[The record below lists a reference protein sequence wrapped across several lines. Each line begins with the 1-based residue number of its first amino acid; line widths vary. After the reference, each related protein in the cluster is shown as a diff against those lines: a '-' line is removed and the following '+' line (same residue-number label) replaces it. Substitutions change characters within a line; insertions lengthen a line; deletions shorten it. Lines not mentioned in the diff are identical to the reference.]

1 MRHCPDKGD
10 DDRKGKGSRKKW
22 TSGKGAKCYTCGE
35 FGHIARL
42 CPLAPPGGGKL
53 CHTCGR
59 PGHFSRDCPTLSAA
73 QKQRS
78 RSPTLAEQLAH
89 LAPSAPTERYERE
102 RSPRSPCEEDAGMEG
117 GTEEGANRAYDE
129 QSWHAND
136 AAAATASAAV
146 ATAAV
151 RQAAEVEEGELLLA
165 QSTDLESEEL
175 LVVPA
180 SAEMEEDGKEV
191 QETQRMDTAQEDAAH
206 DSTWQELGSVLAA
219 LGLAHHL
226 ALLQQHWYDAAV
238 CASCDADDWAEIGIQ
253 AVEGLA
259 ITRALRQRGGQ
270 GWEAWATAA
279 AAADPGQQQD
289 EALGALRAELEAMR
303 TGALRKRAVRE
314 QQKWITAPVLL
325 HMLSRLPVCQC
336 ASSSLPRLVAAALHS
351 RTRTHLLCQTTST
364 A

>member
-10 DDRKGKGSRKKW
+10 DDRKRKGSRKKW
-22 TSGKGAKCYTCGE
+22 TSGTGAKCFSCGE

-42 CPLAPPGGGKL
+42 CPLAPPGGEKL
-53 CHTCGR
+53 CHSCGR

-78 RSPTLAEQLAH
+78 RSPTPRLVETAPPPPPQQQLAH

-102 RSPRSPCEEDAGMEG
+102 RSPRSPCEEDDEMEG
-117 GTEEGANRAYDE
+117 GTDEGANRAYDK

-136 AAAATASAAV
+136 AAAATAPAAV
-146 ATAAV
+146 AMAAV

-165 QSTDLESEEL
+165 QSIDLEPEEL

-180 SAEMEEDGKEV
+180 SVEMEEDGKEV
-191 QETQRMDTAQEDAAH
+191 QETQRMETAQEDAAH

-238 CASCDADDWAEIGIQ
+238 CASCDADDWAEIGIE

-325 HMLSRLPVCQC
+325 HMLSRLPVCQR
-336 ASSSLPRLVAAALHS
+336 ASSSLPRPVAAALH
-351 RTRTHLLCQTTST
+351 
-364 A
+364 